1 MQNEMFLSF
10 FEVIKMDS
18 NQNKFLYVFVLVC
31 YVLIRKVVIEE
42 IEIENRNMVF
52 FEETMGREE

>member
-1 MQNEMFLSF
+1 MFLSF

-31 YVLIRKVVIEE
+31 YVLIKKVVIEE

>member
-31 YVLIRKVVIEE
+31 YVLIKKVVIEE